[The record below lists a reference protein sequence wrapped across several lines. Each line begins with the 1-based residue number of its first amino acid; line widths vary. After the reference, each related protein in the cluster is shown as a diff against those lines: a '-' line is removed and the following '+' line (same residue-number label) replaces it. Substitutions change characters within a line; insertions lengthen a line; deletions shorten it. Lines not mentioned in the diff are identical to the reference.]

1 MKSDIHINNKDC
13 LLNWKEFEIS
23 RLFTIKSPAARTI
36 KSYSEGKTPYVSS
49 GSFNNG
55 IVSYLEPMADE
66 KIEKGQCIT
75 VSPLDGS
82 AFFQEEDFLGRGGA
96 GSAISLLYNLNLTRY
111 NALFICTI
119 IKIMAEKFGYNDAL
133 TSDNLR
139 KLRIKLP
146 IEYKE
151 DGSRVYDSEKRYSDE
166 GFVPD
171 WGGMEK
177 CMKELKKKVDK
188 SLDSFQAVSLS
199 KQESM
204 DVSGWREFPIADF
217 FDFSLPK
224 GDLQVKKVEDGDIP
238 LITPSNFNNGL
249 LMKISAESESTLY
262 AANSLT
268 VDMFGNAYFQEA
280 NFFVTA
286 HGHVNVLVPKI

>member
-1 MKSDIHINNKDC
+1 MKSDININNKDC

-224 GDLQVKKVEDGDIP
+224 GDLQVKKVEDGAF
-238 LITPSNFNNGL
+238 LLSN
-249 LMKISAESESTLY
+249 K
-262 AANSLT
+262 
-268 VDMFGNAYFQEA
+268 
-280 NFFVTA
+280 
-286 HGHVNVLVPKI
+286 

>member
-1 MKSDIHINNKDC
+1 MKSDININNKDC

-280 NFFVTA
+280 NFS
-286 HGHVNVLVPKI
+286 

>member
-1 MKSDIHINNKDC
+1 MKSDININNKDC

-280 NFFVTA
+280 NFDV
-286 HGHVNVLVPKI
+286 VS

>member
-1 MKSDIHINNKDC
+1 MHYGKSIRW
-13 LLNWKEFEIS
+13 L
-23 RLFTIKSPAARTI
+23 R
-36 KSYSEGKTPYVSS
+36 
-49 GSFNNG
+49 
-55 IVSYLEPMADE
+55 
-66 KIEKGQCIT
+66 
-75 VSPLDGS
+75 
-82 AFFQEEDFLGRGGA
+82 FFQEEDFLGRGGA

-280 NFFVTA
+280 NFFRDCTWA
-286 HGHVNVLVPKI
+286 C